1 MYIYIHT
8 YYIRVCMY
16 VCNLCVRVCV
26 CSKYRGILCILPEIS
41 LSHMC
46 KSYSGPDGHAILG
59 KLHLGEVPE
68 LQLVI
73 PRCREKTFRP
83 VVLLR
88 H

>member
-1 MYIYIHT
+1 MIYIR
-8 YYIRVCMY
+8 IIY
-16 VCNLCVRVCV
+16 VCVCICVIFVCVRVRVRV
-26 CSKYRGILCILPEIS
+26 CTYRVS
-41 LSHMC
+41 TRD
-46 KSYSGPDGHAILG
+46 KSFTVGKSSSGPDGHAILG

-83 VVLLR
+83 AFVVLLR